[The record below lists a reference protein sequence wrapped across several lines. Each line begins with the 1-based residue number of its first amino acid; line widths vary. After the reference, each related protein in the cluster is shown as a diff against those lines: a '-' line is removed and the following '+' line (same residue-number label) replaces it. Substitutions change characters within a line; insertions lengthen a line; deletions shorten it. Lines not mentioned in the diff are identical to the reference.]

1 MTSPDETSQ
10 HVEVADGAQA
20 KRIIDELFAR
30 GAQVYS
36 FKWKADGVTVVLSRC
51 DLSSTTPEP
60 YPPWLPH
67 QSAWPCLGDCAARSK
82 RILEK
87 RDLLTPRE
95 HFASTQHTF
104 ALRRIAWRSCKSHGD
119 PMNDTI
125 VVFGAGQIGS
135 QVTEP
140 LLAAGHRVRQV
151 RCSGQASTK
160 GALEVRVGDLSD
172 LSFAKDVSAGAK
184 ALIQPRR
191 WRTT

>member
-1 MTSPDETSQ
+1 
-10 HVEVADGAQA
+10 
-20 KRIIDELFAR
+20 
-30 GAQVYS
+30 
-36 FKWKADGVTVVLSRC
+36 
-51 DLSSTTPEP
+51 
-60 YPPWLPH
+60 
-67 QSAWPCLGDCAARSK
+67 
-82 RILEK
+82 
-87 RDLLTPRE
+87 
-95 HFASTQHTF
+95 
-104 ALRRIAWRSCKSHGD
+104 
-119 PMNDTI
+119 MNDTI

-151 RCSGQASTK
+151 RRSGQASTK